1 MGRECLGLD
10 SLDAMSAGN
19 ELGKGFCVRA
29 RLRLKGLW
37 IDVGSTS
44 VQKPLQNPLPLPRLA
59 KYSQARR
66 PVKPVAPSTSKGI
79 CNPRIVLMH
88 IILCVGVCVCV
99 GHIYG
104 LGNVTL
110 PADLTTP
117 MRLSFYHSGV
127 SENRG
132 P

>member
-10 SLDAMSAGN
+10 AMSAVN

-44 VQKPLQNPLPLPRLA
+44 
-59 KYSQARR
+59 
-66 PVKPVAPSTSKGI
+66 VKPVAPSTSKGI